1 MAQNAAIEDFPFIVP
16 LGLIIAGFLYSRNC
30 CFWKR
35 GVPVKTS
42 MFVPRTAD
50 QRKGGQMNNYHQ
62 QNLSSPGVKKNL
74 GPRLLKLLLFKD
86 NCLKELG
93 VDFCIVGSICG
104 FA

>member
-1 MAQNAAIEDFPFIVP
+1 
-16 LGLIIAGFLYSRNC
+16 
-30 CFWKR
+30 
-35 GVPVKTS
+35 
-42 MFVPRTAD
+42 
-50 QRKGGQMNNYHQ
+50 MNNYHQ